1 MKEDRIL
8 LSHGSGGK
16 LSYNL
21 TKDLFLSNF
30 NNSYLEKLDDGAL
43 LNIEGLKLAYTTDSY
58 TVDPLFFKGGNIGE
72 LAVYGTVNDL
82 AMCGATPLY
91 LSCSFII
98 EEGFSLSLLEKIVL
112 SMSEASVIARVDIVT
127 GDTKVVNRGAADKIF
142 INTSGL
148 GIVKEGVNIS
158 GSNAKVGDVVI
169 LNGPI
174 GSHGIAVLSER
185 EGLKFGTDIKSD
197 TAPLSSLVVDMLEV
211 SKDIHVLRDPTRGGL
226 STSLNEIALSSK
238 VDVEINEGDI
248 PIQEEVRAACEI
260 LGYDPLYLANEGKLV
275 AFVPSEIAPNI
286 LKKMRKN
293 RYGKES
299 KIIGRVVKESE
310 GKVCRVVKES
320 EGKVCLNT
328 TIGGK
333 RIVDMLTGEQLPRIC

>member
-1 MKEDRIL
+1 MKEYRIL

-21 TKDLFLSNF
+21 IKELFLTNF
-30 NNSYLEKLDDGAL
+30 NNPYLKRLDDGAV

-98 EEGFSLSLLEKIVL
+98 EEGMLLSLLKKIVL
-112 SMSEASVIARVDIVT
+112 SMKEASAIAKVDIVT
-127 GDTKVVNRGAADKIF
+127 GDTKVVNKGAADKVF
-142 INTSGL
+142 INTTGI
-148 GIVKEGVNIS
+148 GIVEERVNIS
-158 GSNAKVGDVVI
+158 GSNAREGDI
-169 LNGPI
+169 IIINGPI
-174 GSHGIAVLSER
+174 GNHGIAVLSER
-185 EGLKFGTDIKSD
+185 EGLKFETDIDSD
-197 TAPLSSLVVDMLEV
+197 AAPLSSLVADILEI
-211 SKDIHVLRDPTRGGL
+211 SKNIHVLRDPTRGGL
-226 STSLNEIALSSK
+226 STTLNEIALSSN
-238 VDVEINEGDI
+238 VEIEIDEDNI
-248 PIQEEVRAACEI
+248 PIQEGVRAACEI
-260 LGYDPLYLANEGKLV
+260 LGYDPLYMANEGKLV
-275 AFVPSEIAPNI
+275 AFVSPEVAPEV

-293 RYGKES
+293 KYGKES
-299 KIIGRVVKESE
+299 KIIGGVTKKSE
-310 GKVCRVVKES
+310 GKVYLR
-320 EGKVCLNT
+320 T

>member
-1 MKEDRIL
+1 MKEEKIL

-16 LSYNL
+16 LSFNL
-21 TKDLFLSNF
+21 IKKLFLSNF
-30 NNSYLEKLDDGAL
+30 NNPYLEKLDDGAV

-58 TVDPLFFKGGNIGE
+58 TVDPLFFKGGDIGE

-98 EEGFSLSLLEKIVL
+98 EEGFSLNLLEKIVS
-112 SMSEASVIARVDIVT
+112 SMREASVIARVDIVT
-127 GDTKVVNRGAADKIF
+127 GDTKVVNRGAVDKIF
-142 INTSGL
+142 INTSGV
-148 GIVKEGVNIS
+148 GMVKEGVSIS
-158 GSNAKVGDVVI
+158 GSNAKVGDIVMI
-169 LNGPI
+169 NGPI

-185 EGLKFGTDIKSD
+185 EGLKFETEIKSD
-197 TAPLSSLVVDMLEV
+197 TAPLSSLVAEMLEV

-226 STSLNEIALSSK
+226 STTLNEIALSSK
-238 VDVEINEGDI
+238 VDVEINEVDI

-275 AFVPSEIAPNI
+275 AFIPSEIATDI
-286 LKKMRKN
+286 LKKMKEN
-293 RYGKES
+293 KFGKES
-299 KIIGRVVKESE
+299 KIIGRVVKKSE
-310 GKVCRVVKES
+310 GKVY
-320 EGKVCLNT
+320 LNT

>member
-1 MKEDRIL
+1 MKEDRVL

-16 LSYNL
+16 LSLNL
-21 TKDLFLSNF
+21 IKKLFLSNF
-30 NNSYLEKLDDGAL
+30 NNPYLERLDDGAV

-98 EEGFSLSLLEKIVL
+98 EEGFSLNLLEKIVL
-112 SMSEASVIARVDIVT
+112 NMRKASVIAQVDIVT
-127 GDTKVVNRGAADKIF
+127 GDTKVVNIGAADKIF

-148 GIVKEGVNIS
+148 GIVKEEVNIS

-185 EGLKFGTDIKSD
+185 EGLKFETDIKSD
-197 TAPLSSLVVDMLEV
+197 TAPLSSLVADMLEV

-238 VDVEINEGDI
+238 VDIEINEGDI

-275 AFVPSEIAPNI
+275 AFVPLEIAPNI

-299 KIIGRVVKESE
+299 KIIGRVVEKSE
-310 GKVCRVVKES
+310 GKVY
-320 EGKVCLNT
+320 LNT

>member
-1 MKEDRIL
+1 MKEDKIL

-16 LSYNL
+16 LSFNL
-21 TKDLFLSNF
+21 IKKLFLSNF
-30 NNSYLEKLDDGAL
+30 NNPYLKRLDDGAV

-112 SMSEASVIARVDIVT
+112 SMREASVVARVDIVT

-142 INTSGL
+142 VNTSGV
-148 GIVKEGVNIS
+148 GIVREGVNIS
-158 GSNAKVGDVVI
+158 GSNAKVGDVVMI
-169 LNGPI
+169 NGPI

-185 EGLKFGTDIKSD
+185 EGLKFETEIKSD
-197 TAPLSSLVVDMLEV
+197 TAPLSSLVADMLEV

-226 STSLNEIALSSK
+226 STTLNEIALSSK
-238 VDVEINEGDI
+238 VDIEINEGDI

-275 AFVPSEIAPNI
+275 AFIPSEIVSDI
-286 LKKMRKN
+286 LKKMKKN
-293 RYGKES
+293 KYGKKS
-299 KIIGRVVKESE
+299 KIIGRVVKKSE
-310 GKVCRVVKES
+310 GKVY
-320 EGKVCLNT
+320 LNT

>member
-1 MKEDRIL
+1 MKEDKIL

-16 LSYNL
+16 LSFNL
-21 TKDLFLSNF
+21 IKKLFLSNF
-30 NNSYLEKLDDGAL
+30 NNPYLKRLDDGAV

-112 SMSEASVIARVDIVT
+112 SMRAASAIAKVDIVT
-127 GDTKVVNRGAADKIF
+127 GDTKVVNKGAADKIF
-142 INTSGL
+142 INTSGV
-148 GIVKEGVNIS
+148 GIVEEGVNIS
-158 GSNAKVGDVVI
+158 GSNAKVGDVVMI
-169 LNGPI
+169 NGPI

-185 EGLKFGTDIKSD
+185 EGLKFETDIKSD
-197 TAPLSSLVVDMLEV
+197 TAPLSSLVKDMLEV

-238 VDVEINEGDI
+238 VDVEINEDDI

-275 AFVPSEIAPNI
+275 AFIPSEITSNM
-286 LKKMRKN
+286 LKKMKEN
-293 RYGKES
+293 KYGKES
-299 KIIGRVVKESE
+299 KIIGRVVKKSE
-310 GKVCRVVKES
+310 GKVY
-320 EGKVCLNT
+320 LNT
-328 TIGGK
+328 AIGGK

>member
-1 MKEDRIL
+1 MKEDKIL

-16 LSYNL
+16 LSFNL
-21 TKDLFLSNF
+21 IKKLFLSNF
-30 NNSYLEKLDDGAL
+30 NNPYLERLDDGAV

-82 AMCGATPLY
+82 AMCGATPKY

-112 SMSEASVIARVDIVT
+112 SMREASAVARVDIVT

-142 INTSGL
+142 INTSGV

-158 GSNAKVGDVVI
+158 GSNAKVGDVVMI
-169 LNGPI
+169 NGPI

-185 EGLKFGTDIKSD
+185 EGLKFETEIKSD
-197 TAPLSSLVVDMLEV
+197 TAPLSSLVADMLEV

-226 STSLNEIALSSK
+226 STTLNEIALFSK
-238 VDVEINEGDI
+238 VDIEISEGDI

-275 AFVPSEIAPNI
+275 AFIPLEIAPDM
-286 LKKMRKN
+286 LKKMKEN
-293 RYGKES
+293 KYGKES
-299 KIIGRVVKESE
+299 KIIGRVVKKSE
-310 GKVCRVVKES
+310 GKVY
-320 EGKVCLNT
+320 LNT

-333 RIVDMLTGEQLPRIC
+333 RLVDMLSGEQLPRIC

>member
-1 MKEDRIL
+1 MKEDKIL
-8 LSHGSGGK
+8 LNHGSGGK
-16 LSYNL
+16 LSFNL
-21 TKDLFLSNF
+21 IKKLFLPNF
-30 NNSYLEKLDDGAL
+30 NNPYLERLDDGAV

-98 EEGFSLSLLEKIVL
+98 EEGFSLSLLEKIVI
-112 SMSEASVIARVDIVT
+112 SMRTASVVARVDIVT

-142 INTSGL
+142 INTSGV
-148 GIVKEGVNIS
+148 GMVKKGVNIS
-158 GSNAKVGDVVI
+158 GSNAKVGDVVMI
-169 LNGPI
+169 NGPI

-185 EGLKFGTDIKSD
+185 EGLKFETDIKSD
-197 TAPLSSLVVDMLEV
+197 TAPLSSLVSDMLEV

-226 STSLNEIALSSK
+226 STTLNEIALSSK
-238 VDVEINEGDI
+238 VDIEINEGDI

-275 AFVPSEIAPNI
+275 AFIPSEIAPDM
-286 LKKMRKN
+286 LKKMKEN
-293 RYGKES
+293 KYGKES
-299 KIIGRVVKESE
+299 KIIGRVVKKSE
-310 GKVCRVVKES
+310 GKVY
-320 EGKVCLNT
+320 LNT
-328 TIGGK
+328 GIGGK

>member
-1 MKEDRIL
+1 MKEEKIL

-16 LSYNL
+16 LSFNL
-21 TKDLFLSNF
+21 IKKLFLSNF
-30 NNSYLEKLDDGAL
+30 NNPYLEKLDDGAV

-58 TVDPLFFKGGNIGE
+58 TVDPLFFKGGDIGE

-98 EEGFSLSLLEKIVL
+98 EEGFSLSLLEKIVS
-112 SMSEASVIARVDIVT
+112 SMREASVIARVDIVT
-127 GDTKVVNRGAADKIF
+127 GDTKVVNRGAVDKIF
-142 INTSGL
+142 INTSGV
-148 GIVKEGVNIS
+148 GMVKEGVSIS
-158 GSNAKVGDVVI
+158 GSNAKVGDIVMI
-169 LNGPI
+169 NGPI

-185 EGLKFGTDIKSD
+185 EGLKFETEIKSD
-197 TAPLSSLVVDMLEV
+197 TAPLSSLVAEMLEV

-226 STSLNEIALSSK
+226 STTLNEIALSSK
-238 VDVEINEGDI
+238 VDVEINEVDI

-275 AFVPSEIAPNI
+275 AFIPSEIATDI
-286 LKKMRKN
+286 LKKMKEN
-293 RYGKES
+293 KFGKES
-299 KIIGRVVKESE
+299 KIIGRVVKKSE
-310 GKVCRVVKES
+310 GKVY
-320 EGKVCLNT
+320 LNT

>member
-1 MKEDRIL
+1 MKEKKIL

-16 LSYNL
+16 LSFNL
-21 TKDLFLSNF
+21 IKKLVLPNF
-30 NNSYLEKLDDGAL
+30 NNPYLKRLDDGAVL
-43 LNIEGLKLAYTTDSY
+43 DIEGVKLAYTTDSY

-98 EEGFSLSLLEKIVL
+98 EEGFPLSLLEKIVL
-112 SMSEASVIARVDIVT
+112 SMRAASVIAGVDIVT
-127 GDTKVVNRGAADKIF
+127 GDTKVVNKGAADKIF
-142 INTSGL
+142 INTSGV
-148 GIVKEGVNIS
+148 GIVKKEVNIS
-158 GSNAKVGDVVI
+158 GNNAKAGDVI
-169 LNGPI
+169 MINGPI
-174 GSHGIAVLSER
+174 GNHGIAVLSER
-185 EGLKFGTDIKSD
+185 EGLKFETEIKSD
-197 TAPLSSLVVDMLEV
+197 TAPLSSLVADMLKV

-238 VDVEINEGDI
+238 VDVEINESDI

-275 AFVPSEIAPNI
+275 AFIPSEIAPEVF
-286 LKKMRKN
+286 KKMRKN
-293 RYGKES
+293 KYGKES
-299 KIIGRVVKESE
+299 KIIGRVVKKSE
-310 GKVCRVVKES
+310 GKVY
-320 EGKVCLNT
+320 LNT

>member
-1 MKEDRIL
+1 MEEKKIL

-16 LSYNL
+16 LSFNL
-21 TKDLFLSNF
+21 IKKLFLSNF
-30 NNSYLEKLDDGAL
+30 NNPHLKRLDDGAV

-98 EEGFSLSLLEKIVL
+98 EEGFSLSLLKKIVS
-112 SMSEASVIARVDIVT
+112 SMREASAIAKVDIVT
-127 GDTKVVNRGAADKIF
+127 GDTKVVNKGAVDKIF
-142 INTSGL
+142 INTSGV

-169 LNGPI
+169 INGPI
-174 GSHGIAVLSER
+174 GSHEITVLSER
-185 EGLKFGTDIKSD
+185 EGLKFETDIKSD
-197 TAPLSSLVVDMLEV
+197 TAPLSSLVADMLKV

-226 STSLNEIALSSK
+226 STTLNEIALSSK

-248 PIQEEVRAACEI
+248 LIQEEVRAACEI

-275 AFVPSEIAPNI
+275 AFIPSEIALDI
-286 LKKMRKN
+286 LKKMKEN
-293 RYGKES
+293 KYGKEA
-299 KIIGRVVKESE
+299 KIIGRVVKKSE
-310 GKVCRVVKES
+310 GKVY
-320 EGKVCLNT
+320 LNT
-328 TIGGK
+328 IIGGK

>member
-1 MKEDRIL
+1 MKEDKIL
-8 LSHGSGGK
+8 LSHGSGGQ
-16 LSYNL
+16 LTINL
-21 TKDLFLSNF
+21 IKKMFLPNF
-30 NNSYLEKLDDGAL
+30 NHPYLKRLDDGAV

-82 AMCGATPLY
+82 AMCGATPRY

-112 SMSEASVIARVDIVT
+112 SMREASAVARVDIVT

-142 INTSGL
+142 INTSGV

-158 GSNAKVGDVVI
+158 GSNAKVGDVVMI
-169 LNGPI
+169 NGPI

-185 EGLKFGTDIKSD
+185 EGLKFETEIKSD
-197 TAPLSSLVVDMLEV
+197 TAPLSSLVADMLEV

-226 STSLNEIALSSK
+226 STTLNEIALSSK
-238 VDVEINEGDI
+238 VDIEINEGDI

-275 AFVPSEIAPNI
+275 AFIPLKIAPDM
-286 LKKMRKN
+286 LKKMKEN
-293 RYGKES
+293 KYGKES
-299 KIIGRVVKESE
+299 KIIGRVVKKSE
-310 GKVCRVVKES
+310 GKVY
-320 EGKVCLNT
+320 LNT

-333 RIVDMLTGEQLPRIC
+333 RIVDILTGEQLPRIC

>member
-1 MKEDRIL
+1 MKEDKIL

-16 LSYNL
+16 LSYEL
-21 TKDLFLSNF
+21 IRELFLANF
-30 NNSYLEKLDDGAL
+30 NNNYLKKLDDGAV
-43 LNIEGLKLAYTTDSY
+43 LNIDGLNLAYTTDSY

-98 EEGFSLSLLEKIVL
+98 EEGMLLSLLEKIVF
-112 SMSEASVIARVDIVT
+112 SMKKASAIARVDIVT
-127 GDTKVVNRGAADKIF
+127 GDTKVVNKGAADKIF

-148 GIVKEGVNIS
+148 GVVKDGVNVS
-158 GSNAKVGDVVI
+158 GSNAQLGDI
-169 LNGPI
+169 IIINGPI
-174 GSHGIAVLSER
+174 GNHGIAVLSER
-185 EGLKFGTDIKSD
+185 EGLKFETEVQSD
-197 TAPLSSLVVDMLEV
+197 TAPLSSLVSDILKV

-226 STSLNEIALSSK
+226 ATTLKEIALSSK
-238 VDVEINEGDI
+238 VDIEINEEDI
-248 PIQEEVRAACEI
+248 YIQEEVRAACEI

-275 AFVPSEIAPNI
+275 VFIPSEIATDI
-286 LKKMRKN
+286 LIKMRKN
-293 RYGKES
+293 KYGKES
-299 KIIGRVVKESE
+299 KIIGKVLDRSE
-310 GKVCRVVKES
+310 GKVY
-320 EGKVCLNT
+320 LNT

>member
-16 LSYNL
+16 LSFNL
-21 TKDLFLSNF
+21 IKKLVLPNF
-30 NNSYLEKLDDGAL
+30 NNPHLKRLDDGAVL
-43 LNIEGLKLAYTTDSY
+43 DIEGVKLAYTTDSY

-98 EEGFSLSLLEKIVL
+98 EEGFSLNLLEKIVS
-112 SMSEASVIARVDIVT
+112 SMRAASAIAKVDIVT
-127 GDTKVVNRGAADKIF
+127 GDTKVVNKGAADKIF
-142 INTSGL
+142 INTSGV

-158 GSNAKVGDVVI
+158 GSNAKVGDVVMI
-169 LNGPI
+169 NGPI

-185 EGLKFGTDIKSD
+185 EGLKFETEIKSD
-197 TAPLSSLVVDMLEV
+197 TAPLSSLVADMLEV

-238 VDVEINEGDI
+238 VDIEINESDI

-275 AFVPSEIAPNI
+275 AFIPSEIAPNM
-286 LKKMRKN
+286 LKKMKKN
-293 RYGKES
+293 KYGKES
-299 KIIGRVVKESE
+299 KIIGRVVKKSE
-310 GKVCRVVKES
+310 GKVY
-320 EGKVCLNT
+320 LNT

>member
-1 MKEDRIL
+1 MKEDKIL

-16 LSYNL
+16 LSFNL
-21 TKDLFLSNF
+21 IKKLFLSNF
-30 NNSYLEKLDDGAL
+30 NNPYLERLDDGAV

-72 LAVYGTVNDL
+72 LAIYGTVNDL
-82 AMCGATPLY
+82 AMCGATPRY

-112 SMSEASVIARVDIVT
+112 SMRKASSVARVDIVT

-142 INTSGL
+142 INTSGV

-158 GSNAKVGDVVI
+158 GSNAKVGDIVMI
-169 LNGPI
+169 NGPI

-185 EGLKFGTDIKSD
+185 EGLKFETEIKSD
-197 TAPLSSLVVDMLEV
+197 TAPLSSLVADMLEV

-226 STSLNEIALSSK
+226 STTLNEIALSSK
-238 VDVEINEGDI
+238 VDIEISEGDI

-275 AFVPSEIAPNI
+275 AFIPLEIAPNM
-286 LKKMRKN
+286 LKKMKEN
-293 RYGKES
+293 QYGKES
-299 KIIGRVVKESE
+299 KIIGRVVKKSE
-310 GKVCRVVKES
+310 GKVY
-320 EGKVCLNT
+320 LNT

-333 RIVDMLTGEQLPRIC
+333 RIIDMLTGEQLPRIC

>member
-21 TKDLFLSNF
+21 TKNLFLSNF
-30 NNSYLEKLDDGAL
+30 NNPYLERLDDSAL

-82 AMCGATPLY
+82 AMCGAIPLY

-112 SMSEASVIARVDIVT
+112 NMRDASVIARVDIVT

-158 GSNAKVGDVVI
+158 GSNAKVGDVLI
-169 LNGPI
+169 INGPI

-185 EGLKFGTDIKSD
+185 EGLKFETDIKSD

-275 AFVPSEIAPNI
+275 AFVPLEIAPNI

-310 GKVCRVVKES
+310 GKVY
-320 EGKVCLNT
+320 LNT

>member
-1 MKEDRIL
+1 MKEDKIL

-16 LSYNL
+16 LSFNL
-21 TKDLFLSNF
+21 IKKMFLSNF
-30 NNSYLEKLDDGAL
+30 DNPYLRRLDDGAV

-98 EEGFSLSLLEKIVL
+98 EEGFPLSLLEKIVL
-112 SMSEASVIARVDIVT
+112 NMREASVIARVDIVT

-142 INTSGL
+142 VNTSGL

-158 GSNAKVGDVVI
+158 GSNAKVGDVVMI
-169 LNGPI
+169 NGPI

-211 SKDIHVLRDPTRGGL
+211 SKEIHVLRDPTRGGL
-226 STSLNEIALSSK
+226 STTLNEIALSSK
-238 VDVEINEGDI
+238 VDIEINEGDI

-275 AFVPSEIAPNI
+275 VFIPSEIAPDM

-293 RYGKES
+293 KYGKES
-299 KIIGRVVKESE
+299 KIIGRVVKKSE
-310 GKVCRVVKES
+310 GKVY
-320 EGKVCLNT
+320 LNT

>member
-1 MKEDRIL
+1 MKEDKIL

-16 LSYNL
+16 LSFNL
-21 TKDLFLSNF
+21 IKKLFLSNF
-30 NNSYLEKLDDGAL
+30 NNPYLKRLDDGAV

-112 SMSEASVIARVDIVT
+112 SMREASVVARVDIVT

-142 INTSGL
+142 INTSGV

-158 GSNAKVGDVVI
+158 GSNAKVGDVVMI
-169 LNGPI
+169 NGPI

-185 EGLKFGTDIKSD
+185 EGLKFETEIKSD
-197 TAPLSSLVVDMLEV
+197 TAPLSSLVADMLEV

-226 STSLNEIALSSK
+226 STTLNEIALSSK
-238 VDVEINEGDI
+238 VDIEINEGDI

-275 AFVPSEIAPNI
+275 AFIPSEIALDI
-286 LKKMRKN
+286 LKNMKKN
-293 RYGKES
+293 KYGKES
-299 KIIGRVVKESE
+299 KIIGRVVKKSE
-310 GKVCRVVKES
+310 GKVY
-320 EGKVCLNT
+320 LNT

>member
-1 MKEDRIL
+1 MKEKKIL

-16 LSYNL
+16 LSFNL
-21 TKDLFLSNF
+21 IKKLVLPNF
-30 NNSYLEKLDDGAL
+30 NNPYLKRLDDGAI

-112 SMSEASVIARVDIVT
+112 SMKAASAIAKVDIVT
-127 GDTKVVNRGAADKIF
+127 GDTKVVNKGAADKIF
-142 INTSGL
+142 INTSGV
-148 GIVKEGVNIS
+148 GIVEEEVNIS
-158 GSNAKVGDVVI
+158 GSNAKVGDIVI
-169 LNGPI
+169 INGPI

-185 EGLKFGTDIKSD
+185 EGLKFETEIKSD
-197 TAPLSSLVVDMLEV
+197 TAPLSSLVADMLEI
-211 SKDIHVLRDPTRGGL
+211 SKDVHVLRDPTRGGL

-238 VDVEINEGDI
+238 VDIEINESDI

-275 AFVPSEIAPNI
+275 AFVPSEIAPVM
-286 LKKMRKN
+286 LKKMKEN

-299 KIIGRVVKESE
+299 RIIGKVVKKSE
-310 GKVCRVVKES
+310 GKVY
-320 EGKVCLNT
+320 LNT
-328 TIGGK
+328 IIGGK

>member
-310 GKVCRVVKES
+310 GKVC
-320 EGKVCLNT
+320 LNT

>member
-21 TKDLFLSNF
+21 IRELFLANF
-30 NNSYLEKLDDGAL
+30 NNIYLKKLDDGAL
-43 LNIEGLKLAYTTDSY
+43 LNISSLNLAYSTDSY
-58 TVDPLFFKGGNIGE
+58 TVDPLFFNGGNIGE

-98 EEGFSLSLLEKIVL
+98 EEGIPLSLLKKIVL
-112 SMSEASVIARVDIVT
+112 SMKKASLIAKVDIVT
-127 GDTKVVNRGAADKIF
+127 GDTKVVNKGAADKIF
-142 INTSGL
+142 INTTGI
-148 GIVKEGVNIS
+148 GIVEEGVNIS
-158 GSNAKVGDVVI
+158 GNNARVEDFI
-169 LNGPI
+169 IINGPI
-174 GSHGIAVLSER
+174 GNHGIAVLSER
-185 EGLKFGTDIKSD
+185 EGLKFETDINSD
-197 TAPLSSLVVDMLEV
+197 TAPLSSLVADMLEI

-226 STSLNEIALSSK
+226 STTLNEIALSSN
-238 VDVEINEGDI
+238 VEIEIDEENIPVQEG
-248 PIQEEVRAACEI
+248 VRAACEI
-260 LGYDPLYLANEGKLV
+260 LGYDPLYMANEGKLV
-275 AFVPSEIAPNI
+275 AFVSPEVALEV

-293 RYGKES
+293 KYGKES
-299 KIIGRVVKESE
+299 KIIGKVTKKSE
-310 GKVCRVVKES
+310 GKVYLR
-320 EGKVCLNT
+320 T

>member
-1 MKEDRIL
+1 MKEDKIL

-16 LSYNL
+16 LSFNL
-21 TKDLFLSNF
+21 IKKLFLSNF
-30 NNSYLEKLDDGAL
+30 NNPYLERLDDGAV

-58 TVDPLFFKGGNIGE
+58 TVDPLFFKGGNIGD

-112 SMSEASVIARVDIVT
+112 SMREASVVARVDIVT

-142 INTSGL
+142 INTSGV

-158 GSNAKVGDVVI
+158 GSNAKVGDVVMI
-169 LNGPI
+169 NGPI

-185 EGLKFGTDIKSD
+185 EGLKFETEIKSD
-197 TAPLSSLVVDMLEV
+197 TAPLSFLVADMLEV

-226 STSLNEIALSSK
+226 STTLNEIALSSK

-275 AFVPSEIAPNI
+275 AFIPSEIAPDM
-286 LKKMRKN
+286 LKKMKEN
-293 RYGKES
+293 KYGKES
-299 KIIGRVVKESE
+299 RIIGRVVKKSE
-310 GKVCRVVKES
+310 GKVY
-320 EGKVCLNT
+320 LNT

>member
-1 MKEDRIL
+1 
-8 LSHGSGGK
+8 
-16 LSYNL
+16 
-21 TKDLFLSNF
+21 
-30 NNSYLEKLDDGAL
+30 LERLDDGAV

-72 LAVYGTVNDL
+72 LAIYGTVNDL
-82 AMCGATPLY
+82 AMCGATPRY

-112 SMSEASVIARVDIVT
+112 SMRKASSVARVDIVT

-142 INTSGL
+142 INTSGV

-158 GSNAKVGDVVI
+158 GSNAKVGDVVMI
-169 LNGPI
+169 NGPI
-174 GSHGIAVLSER
+174 GSHGIAILSER
-185 EGLKFGTDIKSD
+185 EGLKFETEIKSD
-197 TAPLSSLVVDMLEV
+197 TAPLSSLVADMLEV

-226 STSLNEIALSSK
+226 STTLNEIALSSK
-238 VDVEINEGDI
+238 VDIEISEGDI

-275 AFVPSEIAPNI
+275 AFIPLEIAPNM
-286 LKKMRKN
+286 LKKMKEN
-293 RYGKES
+293 QYGKES
-299 KIIGRVVKESE
+299 KIIGRVVKKSE
-310 GKVCRVVKES
+310 GKVY
-320 EGKVCLNT
+320 LNT

>member
-16 LSYNL
+16 LSFNL
-21 TKDLFLSNF
+21 IKKMFLSNF
-30 NNSYLEKLDDGAL
+30 NNPYLERLDDGAV

-58 TVDPLFFKGGNIGE
+58 TVDPLFFKGGDIGE

-112 SMSEASVIARVDIVT
+112 SMKKASAIAKVDIVT
-127 GDTKVVNRGAADKIF
+127 GDTKVVNKGAADKIF
-142 INTSGL
+142 INTSGV
-148 GIVKEGVNIS
+148 GTVEEEVNIS
-158 GSNAKVGDVVI
+158 GNNAKVGDVI
-169 LNGPI
+169 MINGPI

-185 EGLKFGTDIKSD
+185 EGLKFETEIKSD
-197 TAPLSSLVVDMLEV
+197 TAPLSSLVADMLIV

-226 STSLNEIALSSK
+226 STTLNEIALSSK
-238 VDVEINEGDI
+238 VDIEINEGDI
-248 PIQEEVRAACEI
+248 SIQEGVRAACEI
-260 LGYDPLYLANEGKLV
+260 LGYDPLYLANEGKV
-275 AFVPSEIAPNI
+275 VVFVPSDIAPEI
-286 LKKMRKN
+286 FKKMRKN
-293 RYGKES
+293 KYGKKS
-299 KIIGRVVKESE
+299 KIIGKVVRKSE
-310 GKVCRVVKES
+310 GKVF
-320 EGKVCLNT
+320 LNT
-328 TIGGK
+328 IIGGK

>member
-1 MKEDRIL
+1 MKEDKIL

-16 LSYNL
+16 LSFNL
-21 TKDLFLSNF
+21 IKKLFLSNF
-30 NNSYLEKLDDGAL
+30 NNPYLERLDDGAV

-82 AMCGATPLY
+82 AMCGATPRY

-98 EEGFSLSLLEKIVL
+98 EEGFSLNLLEKIVL
-112 SMSEASVIARVDIVT
+112 SMREASVVARVDIVT

-142 INTSGL
+142 INTSGV

-158 GSNAKVGDVVI
+158 GSNAKVGDVVMI
-169 LNGPI
+169 NGPI

-185 EGLKFGTDIKSD
+185 EGLKFETEIKSD
-197 TAPLSSLVVDMLEV
+197 TAPLSSLVADMLEV

-226 STSLNEIALSSK
+226 STTLNEIALFSK
-238 VDVEINEGDI
+238 VDIEISEDDI

-260 LGYDPLYLANEGKLV
+260 LGYDPLFLANEGKLV
-275 AFVPSEIAPNI
+275 AFIPLEIAPDM
-286 LKKMRKN
+286 LKKMKEN
-293 RYGKES
+293 KYGKES
-299 KIIGRVVKESE
+299 KIIGRVEKKSE
-310 GKVCRVVKES
+310 GKVY
-320 EGKVCLNT
+320 LNT
-328 TIGGK
+328 SIGGK

>member
-16 LSYNL
+16 LSFNL
-21 TKDLFLSNF
+21 IKKLFLSNF
-30 NNSYLEKLDDGAL
+30 NNPYLKRLDDGAV

-98 EEGFSLSLLEKIVL
+98 EEGFSLSMLEKIVL
-112 SMSEASVIARVDIVT
+112 SMREASVVARVDIVT

-142 INTSGL
+142 INTSGV

-169 LNGPI
+169 INGPI

-185 EGLKFGTDIKSD
+185 EGLKFETDIKSD
-197 TAPLSSLVVDMLEV
+197 TAPLSSLVADMLKVNE
-211 SKDIHVLRDPTRGGL
+211 DIHVLRDPTRGGL
-226 STSLNEIALSSK
+226 STTLNEIALSSK
-238 VDVEINEGDI
+238 VDIEINESDI
-248 PIQEEVRAACEI
+248 SIQEEVRAACEI

-275 AFVPSEIAPNI
+275 AFIPSEIAPDI
-286 LKKMRKN
+286 LKKMKKN
-293 RYGKES
+293 KYGKES
-299 KIIGRVVKESE
+299 KIIGRVVKKSE
-310 GKVCRVVKES
+310 GKVY
-320 EGKVCLNT
+320 LNT
-328 TIGGK
+328 AIGGK